1 MCNAPF
7 RDAIGKRP
15 YRSSYKTSNVAL
27 AISTNDNPEI
37 RECYSLLGT
46 IHDPEIPVLSIL
58 DLGIVRDIELQS
70 PLQQEGQVRVTITS
84 TYTGCPAM
92 DTIAMLIRMEL
103 LKKGYKKVEIMT
115 AISPA
120 WTTDWMSQEGK
131 QKLKV
136 YGIAPPDKRFEI
148 PADGII
154 CPHCGSAHTRLLSE
168 FGSTAC
174 KSLLQCNECKEPFDY
189 FKCH

>member
-1 MCNAPF
+1 MKA
-7 RDAIGKRP
+7 
-15 YRSSYKTSNVAL
+15 VAVEDQEL
-27 AISTNDNPEI
+27 QD
-37 RECYSLLGT
+37 CYSLLST

-58 DLGIVRDIELQS
+58 DLGIVRRVELLS
-70 PLQQEGQVRVTITS
+70 SLTAEGHIRITITA

-92 DTIAMLIRMEL
+92 DTIAMLIKMEL
-103 LKKGYKKVEIMT
+103 LKKGYKKVEVLST
-115 AISPA
+115 ISPA
-120 WTTDWMSQEGK
+120 WTTDWMSSEGK
-131 QKLKV
+131 EKLKQ

-154 CPHCGSAHTRLLSE
+154 CPQCGSENTHLLSE

-174 KSLLQCNECKEPFDY
+174 KSLLQCNSCSEPFDY